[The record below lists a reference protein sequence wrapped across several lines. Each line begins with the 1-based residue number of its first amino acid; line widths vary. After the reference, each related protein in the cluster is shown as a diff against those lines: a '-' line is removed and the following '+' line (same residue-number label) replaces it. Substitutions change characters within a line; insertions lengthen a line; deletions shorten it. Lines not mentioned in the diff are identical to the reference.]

1 MTQHVGPPG
10 IANTK
15 KETPEVNTR
24 KTNDTRL
31 VRRLHARCAAV
42 MPVKTRRLS
51 LAVLAIM
58 CVDEKKKRRRI
69 WTKKW
74 LGRRCQYGLSI
85 LQREL
90 EIDDMNGFR
99 DLLRM
104 SVEEFNY
111 LLERVT
117 PHIIKRDT
125 HLRKAISPRERLS
138 VTLRFL
144 ATGETFNSLS
154 FQFRIGSTT
163 LSRIVMETCA
173 AITSVLRE
181 DYLKAPSTE
190 SEWKV
195 IAKDFED
202 KWHFPHCIGAI
213 DGKHIFIQPPA
224 NSGSMFYNYKSR
236 FSVIL
241 MAVVDAN
248 YKCVYASAGTSDAG
262 VFAHSDLREAM
273 DTGTLNVPPDATLP
287 GTDATMPFMLI
298 GDEAY
303 PLRPDLMKPYPS
315 RNLNQ
320 NQRIFNYR
328 LSRARRVVEN
338 AFGILANRFR
348 VFRTTIGLD
357 PDKVVAIVFATL
369 CLHNFLRQQR
379 SDAYIPPGYVDSED
393 ANHQLVSGTW
403 RSEGAL
409 QSVSAN
415 RARNPSVEA
424 KKQRDVLVQYFVS
437 PAGRISWQ
445 DNMV

>member
-1 MTQHVGPPG
+1 
-10 IANTK
+10 
-15 KETPEVNTR
+15 
-24 KTNDTRL
+24 
-31 VRRLHARCAAV
+31 

-51 LAVLAIM
+51 LALLAIM
-58 CVDEKKKRRRI
+58 CVDEKKKRRRM

-74 LGRRCQYGLSI
+74 LGRRCQYGLSN

-90 EIDDMNGFR
+90 EIDDMKGFR

-104 SVEEFNY
+104 SVEEFND

-117 PHIIKRDT
+117 PQIIKRDT

-144 ATGETFNSLS
+144 AAGETFNSLS

-173 AITSVLRE
+173 AITLVLRE
-181 DYLKAPSTE
+181 DYLKTPSTE
-190 SEWKV
+190 TEWKV

-224 NSGSMFYNYKSR
+224 NSGSTFYNYKSR
-236 FSVIL
+236 FSIIL

-248 YKCVYASAGTSDAG
+248 YRFVYASAGTQGRASDAG

-273 DTGTLNVPPDATLP
+273 DTGTLNVPPDATLL
-287 GTDATMPFMLI
+287 GTDSAMPYVLI

-315 RNLNQ
+315 RNLNHD
-320 NQRIFNYR
+320 QRIFNYR

-348 VFRTTIGLD
+348 VFRTTICLH

-379 SDAYIPPGYVDSED
+379 SDAYTPPGYVDSED

-409 QSVSAN
+409 QSVSAS
-415 RARNPSVEA
+415 RARNPSVDA
-424 KKQRDVLVQYFVS
+424 KKQRDVLAQYFVS

-445 DNMV
+445 ENMV